1 MRIGGLTVSWGW
13 TPGLV
18 GLREGFLELGYR
30 EGEDFVIGVRF
41 TGGDVAGLEAAARD
55 LLAQGADILVFGRGR
70 PLRWPPLPP
79 QLGSPSSWQPAA
91 IRCDEGWPIATPAL
105 AAISP
110 ASPTSV
116 SILPPSAWRCSGRSS
131 PGLRRVLFAY
141 DSADRSSGAE
151 AAAYR
156 DWAHRLGLTLVERPI
171 RGRVAAEA
179 LFSKLKRGEVDG
191 MLGPHSLTSNIPGL
205 VFEAASRLAVP
216 AMFVELFYVEQGG
229 LANFGPNSHASGRQ
243 AARLVDKII
252 KGSKPATIPIEVSS
266 KIEFAINLK
275 AAQALGLVIP
285 REVLYQADR
294 IIQFH
299 PPAGPPAP
307 ADPGRRGGAGERR
320 TPHQRGS
327 GAVLS
332 LP

>member
-1 MRIGGLTVSWGW
+1 MLRWRALGIALLIALTCGPPAALARDGRDRYGSAGSRVSWGW
-13 TPGLV
+13 TPGFV
-18 GLREGFLELGYR
+18 GLREGLLELGYR

-55 LLAQGADILVFGRGR
+55 LLTQGADILVSG
-70 PLRWPPLPP
+70 
-79 QLGSPSSWQPAA
+79 
-91 IRCDEGWPIATPAL
+91 EGDSAVAAL
-105 AAISP
+105 AATTQVPIVMITGGDPVRRGLAHSYARP
-110 ASPTSV
+110 GGNLTGITELDLELAAKRLEMFREIV
-116 SILPPSAWRCSGRSS
+116 

-141 DSADRSSGAE
+141 DSADRYSGAE

-179 LFSKLKRGEVDG
+179 LFSQLQRGEVDG
-191 MLGPHSLTSNIPGL
+191 MLGPYSMTSNIPGL
-205 VFEAASRLAVP
+205 VLEAASRLAVP
-216 AMFVELFYVEQGG
+216 SMFMGSFYVERGS
-229 LANFGPNSHASGRQ
+229 LANYGPNPHASGRQ

-252 KGSKPATIPIEVSS
+252 KGIKPATIPIEVSS

-294 IIQFH
+294 II
-299 PPAGPPAP
+299 
-307 ADPGRRGGAGERR
+307 R
-320 TPHQRGS
+320 
-327 GAVLS
+327 
-332 LP
+332 